1 MSTFRRRLMALS
13 VEVPS
18 TPPISGYSYLVNT
31 SGTASLVTDI
41 PIGNNRIVAK
51 YFILSSN
58 QVPYI
63 TIHNGDSVYSF
74 IRRNNGSFIASSN
87 GKTSPTQFYQY
98 QDVKKLHETEWTLIN
113 VIHDGKSILTQDRSN
128 QTFTIGVGHGIS
140 KIQSIIM
147 YDEQNNIVA
156 NLVPNT
162 IDGVIGLYDT
172 ISEKIYGGDGYT
184 LEV

>member
-13 VEVPS
+13 AKS
-18 TPPISGYSYLVNT
+18 ITPPISGYSYLVNT
-31 SGTASLVTDI
+31 SGTASLITDI
-41 PIGNNRIVAK
+41 PIGNNRIIAK
-51 YFILSSN
+51 FFISSST

-63 TIHNGDSVYSF
+63 TIHNGDLEYSF

-87 GKTSPTQFYQY
+87 GNTSPKQFYFSQSTT
-98 QDVKKLHETEWTLIN
+98 KLHETEWTLTN
-113 VIHDGKSILTQDRSN
+113 VIYDGKSILTQDRSN

-156 NLVPNT
+156 NLVPDT

>member
-13 VEVPS
+13 AKS
-18 TPPISGYSYLVNT
+18 ITPPISGYSYLVNT
-31 SGTASLVTDI
+31 SGTASLITDI
-41 PIGNNRIVAK
+41 PIGNNRIIAK
-51 YFILSSN
+51 FFISSST

-63 TIHNGDSVYSF
+63 TIHNGDSAYSF
-74 IRRNNGSFIASSN
+74 VRRNNGQYMGFSN
-87 GKTSPTQFYQY
+87 GKTKYTQKYIY
-98 QDVKKLHETEWTLIN
+98 QDVKRLHKAEWTLTG
-113 VIHDGKSILTQDRSN
+113 VTYDGTNALTQDRSN
-128 QTFTIGVGHGIS
+128 QTFTIGVGQGIS

-156 NLVPNT
+156 NLVPDT

-184 LEV
+184 LE

>member
-13 VEVPS
+13 AES
-18 TPPISGYSYLVNT
+18 ITPPISGYSYLVNT
-31 SGTASLVTDI
+31 SGTASLITDI
-41 PIGNNRIVAK
+41 PIGNNRIIAK
-51 YFILSSN
+51 FFISKKT

-87 GKTSPTQFYQY
+87 GNTSVSQFYKN
-98 QDVKKLHETEWTLIN
+98 QDVKILHETEWTLTN
-113 VIHDGKSILTQDRSN
+113 VIHDGTNILTQDRSN
-128 QTFTIGVGHGIS
+128 QTFTIGVGRGIS

-156 NLVPNT
+156 NLVPGT

-184 LEV
+184 LEI

>member
-13 VEVPS
+13 AESTVP
-18 TPPISGYSYLVNT
+18 PVSGYSYLVNT
-31 SGTASLVTDI
+31 SGTASLITDI
-41 PIGNNRIVAK
+41 PIGNNRIIAK
-51 YFILSSN
+51 FFISSRN

-63 TIHNGDSVYSF
+63 TIHNGDSTYSF

-87 GKTSPTQFYQY
+87 GKTSATQYYLYQNAT
-98 QDVKKLHETEWTLIN
+98 KLHEIEWTLTN
-113 VIHDGKSILTQDRSN
+113 VTYDGTKILTQDRSN

-156 NLVPNT
+156 NLVPGT
-162 IDGVIGLYDT
+162 KDEVIGLYDT
-172 ISEKIYGGDGYT
+172 ISEKIYSGDGYT
-184 LEV
+184 LE

>member
-13 VEVPS
+13 VEGTS

-31 SGTASLVTDI
+31 SGTASLITDI

-51 YFILSSN
+51 YFIRNGL
-58 QVPYI
+58 QVSYI
-63 TIHNGDSVYSF
+63 TIHNGDSAYSF

-87 GKTSPTQFYQY
+87 GSTSTTQTYQY
-98 QDVKKLHETEWTLIN
+98 QDVKILHETEWTLTNI
-113 VIHDGKSILTQDRSN
+113 IHDGTTILTQDRSN
-128 QTFTIGVGHGIS
+128 QTFTIGVGSGIS

-156 NLVPNT
+156 NLVPGT
-162 IDGVIGLYDT
+162 KDGVIGLYDT

-184 LEV
+184 LET

>member
-1 MSTFRRRLMALS
+1 MSAFRRRLMMLS
-13 VEVPS
+13 AES
-18 TPPISGYSYLVNT
+18 ITPPISGYSYLVNT
-31 SGTASLVTDI
+31 SGTASLITDI
-41 PIGNNRIVAK
+41 PIGNNRIIAK
-51 YFILSSN
+51 FFISN
-58 QVPYI
+58 NTQVPYI
-63 TIHNGDSVYSF
+63 TIHNGDSEYSF
-74 IRRNNGSFIASSN
+74 IRRNNSSFLASSN
-87 GKTSPTQFYQY
+87 GKTSVTQFYSY
-98 QDVKKLHETEWTLIN
+98 PSTTKLYETEWTLTDVMLN
-113 VIHDGKSILTQDRSN
+113 GKSILTQNRSN

-156 NLVPNT
+156 NLVPDT